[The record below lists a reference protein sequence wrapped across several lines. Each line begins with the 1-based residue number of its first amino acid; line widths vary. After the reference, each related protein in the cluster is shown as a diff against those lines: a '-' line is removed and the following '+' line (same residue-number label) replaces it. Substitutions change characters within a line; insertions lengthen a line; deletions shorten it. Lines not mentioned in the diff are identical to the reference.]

1 MAHVD
6 RSVIRVKVMLVAPDD
21 DGLAHAVSVHA
32 PTAENPAGFHRLVGG
47 SVELGERHR
56 DAIVREVGE
65 ELGSRVRD
73 LRLLTV
79 LENIFSI
86 DGVLGHEVVLLHT
99 GRLDPSPPRDGATLT
114 EDDGTVLPVV
124 WRPVDDAAQTLPL
137 YPDGVADW
145 VRAVAEGRA

>member
-6 RSVIRVKVMLVAPDD
+6 RSVIRVKVMLVALD
-21 DGLAHAVSVHA
+21 DGGLTHAVSVHA

-47 SVELGERHR
+47 SVELGERHG

-73 LRLLTV
+73 LRLVTV

-86 DGVLGHEVVLLHT
+86 DGVLGHEVVFLHT
-99 GRLDPSPPRDGATLT
+99 GRLEPSPAREGATLT
-114 EDDGTVLPVV
+114 EDDGAVLPVV
-124 WRPVDDAAQTLPL
+124 WRPVDDAAEALPL
-137 YPDGVADW
+137 HPHGASAW